1 MRIFP
6 ESKPLTSS
14 KTVKTNVIFV
24 AALGILSMLPP
35 LSVDM
40 YLPAFLNIAQDFQVS
55 NDQVQHTLTSF
66 AYGLAL
72 GQLFWGP
79 FGDSFGRKPI
89 ILLGVTVAALAA
101 LILTQIH
108 SIGNFTALR
117 FIQGFF
123 GAAPVVLVGALLRDL
138 FDKNELSKMMSTITL
153 VFMVAPLVA
162 PILGGYIV
170 YFFHWHAIFY
180 VIAMMGLLS
189 ILLVFFVVP
198 ETHYKEKRIPLR
210 LNIIARNFMALW
222 KQKPVLGYMFAASF
236 AFGGLFSFVTAGS
249 IVYIGIYGIK
259 PENFGYFFMLN
270 IAVMI
275 FGSFL
280 NGRLVHK
287 VGAETMLRVGLVV
300 QFLSAIWLV
309 LVVLLDLGFWAMAIG
324 IAIFVGQNSLI
335 SSNAMASIL
344 EKFPNAAGSANSMV
358 GSVRFGT
365 GACVGSLVALMN
377 MSSATPMLL
386 TMVACSVMAVV
397 CYYFLTARNL

>member
-1 MRIFP
+1 MN
-6 ESKPLTSS
+6 TD
-14 KTVKTNVIFV
+14 KTRQTGFLFV
-24 AALGILSMLPP
+24 VALGILSMLPP
-35 LSVDM
+35 LGVDM
-40 YLPAFLNIAQDFQVS
+40 YLPAFLNIAQDFQVT

-89 ILLGVTVAALAA
+89 ILLGVVIAAFAA

-123 GAAPVVLVGALLRDL
+123 GASPVVLVGALLRDL
-138 FDKNELSKMMSTITL
+138 FDKNELSKIMSTISL

-162 PILGGYIV
+162 PIIGGYIV

-180 VIAMMGLLS
+180 VIAGMGFLS
-189 ILLVFFVVP
+189 ILLVFFIVP
-198 ETHYKEKRIPLR
+198 ETHRKEKRIPLR

-222 KQKPVLGYMFAASF
+222 KQKPVLGYMFSTSF
-236 AFGGLFSFVTAGS
+236 AFGGLFAFVTAGS

-270 IAVMI
+270 IGIMTLS
-275 FGSFL
+275 SFL
-280 NGRLVHK
+280 NRRLVAK
-287 VGAETMLRVGLVV
+287 LGAETMLRCGLGV
-300 QFLSAIWLV
+300 QFLAAVWLL
-309 LVVLLDLGFWAMAIG
+309 LVVLFDLGFWPMALG
-324 IAIFVGQNSLI
+324 VAVFVGQNPLI
-335 SSNAMASIL
+335 SSNSMASIL

-358 GSVRFGT
+358 GSVRFGI
-365 GACVGSLVALMN
+365 GASVGSLVSLLPTN
-377 MSSATPMLL
+377 SAVPMLL
-386 TMVACSVMAVV
+386 AMVMCSVIAVG
-397 CYYFLTARNL
+397 CYYFLTVKSR

>member
-1 MRIFP
+1 M
-6 ESKPLTSS
+6 TSS

>member
-1 MRIFP
+1 
-6 ESKPLTSS
+6 
-14 KTVKTNVIFV
+14 
-24 AALGILSMLPP
+24 
-35 LSVDM
+35 
-40 YLPAFLNIAQDFQVS
+40 
-55 NDQVQHTLTSF
+55 
-66 AYGLAL
+66 
-72 GQLFWGP
+72 
-79 FGDSFGRKPI
+79 
-89 ILLGVTVAALAA
+89 
-101 LILTQIH
+101 
-108 SIGNFTALR
+108 
-117 FIQGFF
+117 
-123 GAAPVVLVGALLRDL
+123 
-138 FDKNELSKMMSTITL
+138 MMSTITL
-153 VFMVAPLVA
+153 VFMIAPLVA

-198 ETHYKEKRIPLR
+198 ETHHKEKRIPLR
-210 LNIIARNFMALW
+210 LNIIARNFIALW

-236 AFGGLFSFVTAGS
+236 AFGGLFSFITAGS

-270 IAVMI
+270 ISVMT

-287 VGAETMLRVGLVV
+287 VGAETMLRVGLTI
-300 QFLSAIWLV
+300 QFLAAIWLV
-309 LVVLLDLGFWAMAIG
+309 LVLLLDLGFWAMAIG

-386 TMVACSVMAVV
+386 TMAVCSLMAVV

>member
-1 MRIFP
+1 
-6 ESKPLTSS
+6 
-14 KTVKTNVIFV
+14 
-24 AALGILSMLPP
+24 MLPP

-198 ETHYKEKRIPLR
+198 ETHHKEKRIPLR

-287 VGAETMLRVGLVV
+287 VGAETMLRVGLAV

-386 TMVACSVMAVV
+386 TMVVCSVMAVV